1 MELNLITPKEAADR
15 LGVAIGTMAIWRTT
29 KRYDLPYVKVGRKV
43 MYRLTDIEAFIAARM
58 RG

>member
-1 MELNLITPKEAADR
+1 MELNLISPKHTAVR
-15 LGVAIGTMAIWRTT
+15 LGIAVQTLSIWRTT